1 MLNASFRTKVLVP
14 MIVVMVLIVTISMW
28 LANQQIKEQIQKS
41 AGQQL
46 KSAEAMLKITQQ
58 NREKG
63 LLRRYS
69 DAKNEPRFKAAT
81 KMFEPGQTEL
91 NPEQRNTFTGILD
104 DLIKEDVADV
114 IVLTPGQ
121 GAPVPVAR
129 DPQINLQVFE
139 GSSSTSIKPAFAG
152 ESRVDTIENNNR
164 LFDVIAIPISVGDTN
179 AIVGVITFGVE
190 NFLAQ
195 QFAGLSQ
202 DDDLVLLADGHVVA
216 STLRN
221 DDLTR
226 LVPAQFAQM
235 TARGQINDGI
245 AGAQFTLNG
254 EHFLCAAGWLGG
266 QNDSHRLSY
275 FILSSYEKS
284 LLALQ
289 STRQVILIISLLAI
303 ISGAITIWLL
313 VSKITQP
320 LSELRDGAEAVGRG
334 DFTRRVPVRSRDEC
348 GELATVFNQMMENIQ
363 QSHAQIEKTV
373 ETLKTTQAQLIQS
386 EKLSA
391 VGEFVAGVAHELNNP
406 LAAVV
411 GFSEMLKENDVD
423 TTNRRYLDMI
433 YKSAQRCQKI
443 VQSLLSFAR
452 RHQPERKPMPVNAM
466 VETVLE
472 MLNYQLRTSNI
483 EVITQFDPALLVVL
497 ADGHQIQQV
506 LLNVINNA
514 RQAMESRPSGG
525 QIIIKTETFGENV
538 RVIVRDNGPGIPPE
552 NLRRIFDPFFTT
564 KQVGQG
570 TGLGLSLCYGIIK
583 EHGGNIT
590 PSSLPGEGATFTI
603 ELPVFH
609 LAGDTAE
616 AGHATQFMSLD
627 ANEGVGKK
635 ILVIDDEEAILQM
648 LRERLTRSGYSVDT
662 VTDGENALHQL
673 REKSYDVMFCDWKMP
688 GLNGRQIYEKLRA
701 VNPALCRRIIFL
713 SGDVVNQQMR
723 AFLEQENRLCLAKPF
738 TFNHVRSAIKSV
750 LTKTEE
756 KIAPCKQL
764 RGA

>member
-1 MLNASFRTKVLVP
+1 MSRPFAMPHPRFRTKVLVP

-41 AGQQL
+41 ASQQI
-46 KSAEAMLKITQQ
+46 KSAEAMLKITRQI
-58 NREKG
+58 REQD
-63 LLRRYS
+63 LLRRYGN
-69 DAKNEPRFKAAT
+69 AKSEPRFKAAT
-81 KMFEPGQTEL
+81 RMFEPGQTEL
-91 NPEQRNTFTGILD
+91 NPEQQNTFLGILD

-121 GAPVPVAR
+121 GTPIPVAR
-129 DPQINLQVFE
+129 DPQINLPGFE
-139 GSSSTSIKPAFAG
+139 ASASTLIQPAFAG
-152 ESRVDTIENNNR
+152 ESGVDTIENHHR
-164 LFDVIAIPISVGDTN
+164 LFDIVAIPITVGDTN
-179 AIVGVITFGVE
+179 TIVGVITFGVE
-190 NFLAQ
+190 NSIAQ

-216 STLRN
+216 STLR
-221 DDLTR
+221 DEDLTK
-226 LVPAQFAQM
+226 LLPARFAEM
-235 TARGQINDGI
+235 TGHGQTKEEI
-245 AGAQFTLNG
+245 ASEQFTLNE
-254 EHFLCAAGWLGG
+254 EHYLCTAGWLGG
-266 QNDSHRLSY
+266 KNGSQQLGY
-275 FILSSYEKS
+275 LILSSYEKS
-284 LLALQ
+284 LLELQ
-289 STRQVILIISLLAI
+289 STRQMILIISLLAI
-303 ISGAITIWLL
+303 MSGAVSIWLL
-313 VSKITQP
+313 VSKVTRP
-320 LSELRDGAEAVGRG
+320 LIELRDGAEAVGRG

-348 GELATVFNQMMENIQ
+348 SELAMVFNQMTENIQ
-363 QSHAQIEKTV
+363 QSRAQIEKTV

-423 TTNRRYLDMI
+423 TQNRRYLDMI

-452 RHQPERKPMPVNAM
+452 RHQPERKPMCVNAM

-483 EVITQFDPALLVVL
+483 EVITQLDPALSVVL

-514 RQAMESRPSGG
+514 RQALENRQSGG
-525 QIIIKTETFGENV
+525 RIIINTETSGENV
-538 RVIVRDNGPGIPPE
+538 RIIVRDNGPGILPE

-583 EHGGNIT
+583 EHGGTIT
-590 PSSLPGEGATFTI
+590 PLSRPGEGAMFTI

-609 LAGDTAE
+609 LAGEPVGAS
-616 AGHATQFMSLD
+616 HATPFKSPD
-627 ANEGVGKK
+627 ASAGAGEK

-648 LRERLTRSGYSVDT
+648 LRERLTRSGYHVDT
-662 VTDGENALHQL
+662 VTDGENALHRL
-673 REKSYDVMFCDWKMP
+673 REKNYDVMLCDWKMP
-688 GLNGRQIYEKLRA
+688 GLNGRQIYEQLRIS
-701 VNPALCRRIIFL
+701 NPALCQRIVFL
-713 SGDVVNQQMR
+713 SGDVVNTSMR
-723 AFLEQENRLCLAKPF
+723 RFLETEKRPCLAKPF
-738 TFNHVRSAIKSV
+738 ALEEIHAAIKTV
-750 LTKTEE
+750 LAT
-756 KIAPCKQL
+756 
-764 RGA
+764 

>member
-1 MLNASFRTKVLVP
+1 MFRLPAMPNARFRTKVLVP

-28 LANQQIKEQIQKS
+28 LANQQIKEQIQKT
-41 AGQQL
+41 ANQQL

-58 NREKG
+58 NREQE
-63 LLRRYS
+63 LLRRYGN
-69 DAKNEPRFKAAT
+69 AKSEPRFKAAT
-81 KMFEPGQTEL
+81 KMFEPGQAEL
-91 NPEQRNTFTGILD
+91 NPEQQNTFLGILD

-129 DPQINLQVFE
+129 DPQINLPAFE
-139 GSSSTSIKPAFAG
+139 AGSLASIKPAFAG
-152 ESRVDTIENNNR
+152 ESNVDTIENNHR
-164 LFDVIAIPISVGDTN
+164 LFDIVAIPITVGDTN
-179 AIVGVITFGVE
+179 TIVGVITFGVE
-190 NFLAQ
+190 NSIAH

-216 STLRN
+216 STLRG
-221 DDLTR
+221 DDLTK
-226 LVPAQFAQM
+226 LLPAQFAGM
-235 TARGQINDGI
+235 TADGQVEEGI
-245 AGAQFTLNG
+245 VNEQFTLNE
-254 EHFLCAAGWLGG
+254 EHYLCTAGWLDGKNG
-266 QNDSHRLSY
+266 SHRLGY
-275 FILSSYEKS
+275 LILASYEKP

-289 STRQVILIISLLAI
+289 STRQVIFLISLLAI
-303 ISGAITIWLL
+303 LSGVLTIWLL
-313 VSKITQP
+313 VSKMTRP

-334 DFTRRVPVRSRDEC
+334 DFTKRVPVRSRDEC
-348 GELATVFNQMMENIQ
+348 GELATVFNQMTENIQ
-363 QSHAQIEKTV
+363 QSRAQIEKTV
-373 ETLKTTQAQLIQS
+373 ETLKSTQAQLIQS

-423 TTNRRYLDMI
+423 TQNRRYLDMI

-452 RHQPERKPMPVNAM
+452 RHQPERKPMSVNAM

-483 EVITQFDPALLVVL
+483 EVITQFDPALPVVL

-525 QIIIKTETFGENV
+525 QIIIKTETFDENV

-552 NLRRIFDPFFTT
+552 NLHRIFDPFFTT

-590 PSSLPGEGATFTI
+590 PSSSPGEGATFTI
-603 ELPVFH
+603 VLPVFH
-609 LAGDTAE
+609 LGGDTAE
-616 AGHATQFMSLD
+616 AGHATEYRLRD
-627 ANEGVGKK
+627 ANEGAGKK
-635 ILVIDDEEAILQM
+635 ILVIDDEETILQM

-662 VTDGENALHQL
+662 VTNGENALHQL
-673 REKSYDVMFCDWKMP
+673 RGKNYDVMFCDWKMP
-688 GLNGRQIYEKLRA
+688 GLNGRQIYEKLQA
-701 VNPALCRRIIFL
+701 ANPSLCRRFVFL
-713 SGDVVNQQMR
+713 SGDVANEQMR
-723 AFLEQENRLCLAKPF
+723 RFLEQEQRPCLAKPF
-738 TFNHVRSAIKSV
+738 ALREIHAAIKNV
-750 LTKTEE
+750 L
-756 KIAPCKQL
+756 AV
-764 RGA
+764 